1 METWLLVLKNSR
13 CRLPIQFNW
22 AEHYVA
28 LFTNSNFNMT
38 TVTLVNPSRCCHCNV
53 ADVHVYPLQA
63 DGVQCA
69 HPECIT
75 AFHALQD
82 DRRALEATAIALA
95 CVGKHGAEPPQ
106 KTAAQSE
113 EENKEIEDLPQ
124 QAADYIDSDTEDDD
138 GTEQVPY
145 SADDIGKPPTKTPA
159 GRKPKGAL
167 TKSPKGLF
175 FDPARWQDPAF
186 LAQCDRRVK
195 VQQVQLVVLGFFKL
209 EENAHVFSLYVADA
223 PYVRVSGHAHNA
235 ADHPFAQMRAGNT
248 DDGEVP
254 ALVSDDD
261 DDTTTIEWK

>member
-1 METWLLVLKNSR
+1 
-13 CRLPIQFNW
+13 
-22 AEHYVA
+22 
-28 LFTNSNFNMT
+28 MT
-38 TVTLVNPSRCCHCNV
+38 TVTIVAPSKCCHCNL

-113 EENKEIEDLPQ
+113 EENKEIEDLP
-124 QAADYIDSDTEDDD
+124 DLFDSDTEDDD

-145 SADDIGKPPTKTPA
+145 SAVDDIGEATNP
-159 GRKPKGAL
+159 
-167 TKSPKGLF
+167 
-175 FDPARWQDPAF
+175 
-186 LAQCDRRVK
+186 
-195 VQQVQLVVLGFFKL
+195 
-209 EENAHVFSLYVADA
+209 NADV
-223 PYVRVSGHAHNA
+223 PYVRVPGHTHNA
-235 ADHPFAQMRAGNT
+235 ADYPFAYPFARMRAYNT

-261 DDTTTIEWK
+261 DDTTTSSPSATNTAAKPAYSASVKPAASKQTDE